1 MMSNPTETLPAITA
15 AFPRDSPFVN
25 DLHKEGMRY
34 GLINLRVD
42 Q

>member
-1 MMSNPTETLPAITA
+1 MVSNPSETLPAITA
-15 AFPRDSPFVN
+15 AFPRDFPFIN
-25 DLHKEGMRY
+25 DLHKEGMRN